1 MARTATNGGACT
13 TWVWLPMCERRW
25 GSSTQVWSWVTN
37 GSVPFKF
44 LHTFLTRFENL
55 VGFWRG
61 VENGGHG
68 NLVVFDWGPHN
79 ITGFR
84 VLPATPGTFKV
95 CKLPFVWIGLS
106 RDGNP
111 VCLMHLDS
119 AHFVHPVNGKT
130 TLKASESQPS
140 SRPLQIPGNLGF
152 SAGMKNPFEMLG
164 PDLNLE
170 QELPAGVV
178 VVDMHFVGSHHIV
191 VEQLQQTQYPFMGKK
206 KSLVE
211 AAAVASFGS
220 SENLVN
226 FFGHTGGGSP
236 GVNSEASSGS
246 SDAGLSPPGS
256 FPYEMYQFLAR
267 KVTSPGGDRAA
278 RKQQRRERDRAFS
291 QGRHRCEPE
300 HFVKIVHCCPTA
312 ARPLQGLWKAVS
324 GTTGLD
330 IVMLSYDDQGGVI
343 CRKMGNNPPGATMG
357 TGSVY
362 WTAKDSCMI
371 PAPLPEIEQQNYECR
386 FHNRPTCGHGIEC
399 RCLNCGSQDY
409 IDEEV
414 VGMLRATLN
423 LDYCRLNNFMQG
435 GPGRHDNEARVWQY
449 ASGRF
454 GFGLMPSSQVLDF
467 RPLCAGDGLADVG
480 DYFF

>member
-1 MARTATNGGACT
+1 MMNKPIHLLDSFLLSCRTAAQWFLKHLLNCWTAKAA
-13 TWVWLPMCERRW
+13 L
-25 GSSTQVWSWVTN
+25 N
-37 GSVPFKF
+37 GSKWRFTNSSATSLGVLYL
-44 LHTFLTRFENL
+44 LHLIDNKGCKLSANSNKRRRKHSFASLECYLLYLIDNEGCKWFTNSKQKRRKKKPLFCFARVHLL
-55 VGFWRG
+55 HLIDW
-61 VENGGHG
+61 G
-68 NLVVFDWGPHN
+68 NL
-79 ITGFR
+79 
-84 VLPATPGTFKV
+84 
-95 CKLPFVWIGLS
+95 
-106 RDGNP
+106 
-111 VCLMHLDS
+111 LMIV
-119 AHFVHPVNGKT
+119 AGK
-130 TLKASESQPS
+130 
-140 SRPLQIPGNLGF
+140 
-152 SAGMKNPFEMLG
+152 KNPFEMLG

-312 ARPLQGLWKAVS
+312 ARPLQGLWKVQFQDFDWKLCTKSKKHQQKMDSLWSLAER
-324 GTTGLD
+324 
-330 IVMLSYDDQGGVI
+330 MLELERVI
-343 CRKMGNNPPGATMG
+343 CWSTEFVKSP
-357 TGSVY
+357 SVY
-362 WTAKDSCMI
+362 VTWIWWSHSGYRLLVEQLVWT
-371 PAPLPEIEQQNYECR
+371 L
-386 FHNRPTCGHGIEC
+386 
-399 RCLNCGSQDY
+399 
-409 IDEEV
+409 
-414 VGMLRATLN
+414 
-423 LDYCRLNNFMQG
+423 
-435 GPGRHDNEARVWQY
+435 
-449 ASGRF
+449 
-454 GFGLMPSSQVLDF
+454 
-467 RPLCAGDGLADVG
+467 
-480 DYFF
+480 